1 MEINTE
7 MNRVFGTEMAKLF
20 ASTISEEELRKTA
33 DKIWNN
39 LNLNTDRWGSRKEP
53 EIERLIRE
61 KIVER
66 LYKKIEAILAEPV
79 NDELLEKKAREMVE
93 KARQAGE
100 EIIIRDMAANYAEN
114 ILSVYGRRESIIQ
127 SVLAEMNIMPEN
139 KRN

>member
-7 MNRVFGTEMAKLF
+7 MNRVFGTEIAKLF
-20 ASTISEEELRKTA
+20 ASTISEEELQQTA

-39 LNLNTDRWGSRKEP
+39 LNLNTDHWGSRKVP

-66 LYKKIEAILAEPV
+66 LYTKIEAILAEPV

-114 ILSVYGRRESIIQ
+114 ILSVHGRRESIIQ
-127 SVLAEMNIMPEN
+127 SVLAEMNIMSEN
-139 KRN
+139 RRN